1 MRWNG
6 PLNKI
11 DDYRYEIPSSYKGEK
26 NNLRMRTSAVIY
38 ADEKMIPSVLADNAL
53 EQAANMTM
61 LPGIVGK
68 AMAMPDIHWGYGF
81 PIGGVAATDAENGV
95 ISPGGV
101 GFDINCLY
109 GDAEI
114 LHEHGYKMKIRDFEK
129 EWHKERIKCANFG
142 KKIKNTKINAFM
154 KFKTKKEIYNVL
166 TKSGKNI
173 IATGDHPF
181 YTPDGMVPLKNIKE
195 GEMVA
200 TFPFDGIEFSQPS
213 NKTIVTEED
222 ISKLVLDKDVSQT
235 INELKKRELL
245 PLAANNEKLPYLLK
259 LFGYVLGDGTIYFS
273 KNKGTIWFYGEPED
287 LEDIQGDVE
296 ELGFKASKIYDRKR
310 KHEIK
315 TMYDT
320 VKFSRVKYSIKTTS
334 SSLAALL
341 WAMGLA
347 VENKCSQDYILP
359 KWIFDLELWQKRLFL
374 ASLFGAELT
383 TPSTVTKHDYNF
395 HSPVLSLN
403 KHERFQESGH
413 QLLVQIKELLEDF
426 DVKSSIIKQ
435 RKNFVNKEGRVSYRL
450 RLQIS
455 STMDNLI
462 NLWSKVGFEYN
473 KKRRHIA
480 NVAVQYIQLKK
491 KALRERKKAEK
502 AAKEMKESGLNIL
515 QIYNNLKS
523 NYVNRRFIERSIHG
537 GRKTSPRIAYVF
549 PKFSEFMQ
557 KRTSGLGK
565 SGLTWCEIE
574 KKTSV
579 ESDRYVYDFNVA
591 DSHHNFIANNFVV
604 SNCGVRLV
612 RTNLHLD
619 DLDES
624 KIKNLVDE
632 MFKNVPSGLGSKAKI
647 RLSKRELDDVL
658 KLGARWG
665 VEQGYGWDED
675 IEFLEEN
682 GCLEYADLS
691 MVSGKAKQRGSSQLG
706 SLGAGNHFIELQ
718 KVEEIFEPEIAKVF
732 GITNK
737 GQIVVMIHTG
747 SRGFGHQVCTDH
759 LRVLEQ
765 AVRKYNIWL
774 PDRQLACAPVNS
786 PEGQNYFKAMACA
799 ANFAW
804 CNRQMIVHWVRE
816 SFEKILGSSAE
827 DLEMNIVY
835 DVCHN
840 IAKLEEHEIDGK
852 KREVYVHRKGA
863 TRSFGPGKKEIPL
876 KYRDIGQ
883 PVLIPG
889 DMGTESYLL
898 HGTKKAEET
907 FGSTCHGAGRV
918 LSRHQAL
925 RQWRGE
931 DIVRQLKSRGIYVHP
946 ASFKVAAEEAPGSY
960 KNVRNVVDITH
971 GAEISCKVVK
981 FIPLGVV
988 KG

>member
-1 MRWNG
+1 MKWKG

-26 NNLRMRTSAVIY
+26 NTLRMRTSAVIY
-38 ADEKMIPSVLADNAL
+38 ADEKMIPSVLADNAP

-101 GFDINCLY
+101 GFDINC
-109 GDAEI
+109 
-114 LHEHGYKMKIRDFEK
+114 
-129 EWHKERIKCANFG
+129 
-142 KKIKNTKINAFM
+142 
-154 KFKTKKEIYNVL
+154 
-166 TKSGKNI
+166 
-173 IATGDHPF
+173 
-181 YTPDGMVPLKNIKE
+181 
-195 GEMVA
+195 
-200 TFPFDGIEFSQPS
+200 
-213 NKTIVTEED
+213 
-222 ISKLVLDKDVSQT
+222 
-235 INELKKRELL
+235 
-245 PLAANNEKLPYLLK
+245 
-259 LFGYVLGDGTIYFS
+259 
-273 KNKGTIWFYGEPED
+273 
-287 LEDIQGDVE
+287 
-296 ELGFKASKIYDRKR
+296 
-310 KHEIK
+310 
-315 TMYDT
+315 
-320 VKFSRVKYSIKTTS
+320 
-334 SSLAALL
+334 
-341 WAMGLA
+341 
-347 VENKCSQDYILP
+347 
-359 KWIFDLELWQKRLFL
+359 
-374 ASLFGAELT
+374 
-383 TPSTVTKHDYNF
+383 
-395 HSPVLSLN
+395 
-403 KHERFQESGH
+403 
-413 QLLVQIKELLEDF
+413 
-426 DVKSSIIKQ
+426 
-435 RKNFVNKEGRVSYRL
+435 
-450 RLQIS
+450 
-455 STMDNLI
+455 
-462 NLWSKVGFEYN
+462 
-473 KKRRHIA
+473 
-480 NVAVQYIQLKK
+480 
-491 KALRERKKAEK
+491 
-502 AAKEMKESGLNIL
+502 
-515 QIYNNLKS
+515 
-523 NYVNRRFIERSIHG
+523 
-537 GRKTSPRIAYVF
+537 
-549 PKFSEFMQ
+549 
-557 KRTSGLGK
+557 
-565 SGLTWCEIE
+565 
-574 KKTSV
+574 
-579 ESDRYVYDFNVA
+579 
-591 DSHHNFIANNFVV
+591 
-604 SNCGVRLV
+604 GVRLV
-612 RTNLHLD
+612 RTNLNLD
-619 DLDES
+619 DLDEW

-632 MFKNVPSGLGSKAKI
+632 IFKNVPAGLGSKAKI
-647 RLSKRELDDVL
+647 RLNTRELDDVL
-658 KLGARWG
+658 KVGARWG
-665 VEQGYGWDED
+665 VEHGYGWGED
-675 IEFLEEN
+675 VEFLEEN
-682 GCLEYADLS
+682 GCLGYADLS
-691 MVSGKAKQRGSSQLG
+691 TISGKAKQRGASQLG

-786 PEGQNYFKAMACA
+786 PEGQNYLKAMACA

-827 DLEMNIVY
+827 DLEMNIIY

-852 KREVYVHRKGA
+852 KKKVYVHRKGA
-863 TRSFGPGKKEIPL
+863 TRSFGPGKKDIPL
-876 KYRDIGQ
+876 KYRDVGQ

-931 DIVRQLKSRGIYVHP
+931 DIVRQLKNRGIYVHP

-960 KNVRNVVDITH
+960 KNIRNVVDITH
-971 GAEISCKVVK
+971 GTGISRKVVK